1 MIRLTRVAA
10 VAAALAVS
18 SFGTVVM
25 TTGTAGAATAAVTC
39 TGFKAT
45 GTTTSKGT
53 LSGCTSSVT
62 GGSGTTTSKENV
74 TAHTGSDTIS
84 WKNKTTTK
92 TTFTFTEAAAHKGQC
107 PSTYTIYVVE
117 KSTVVKGGTNTK
129 VPVGQKTTA
138 NVCAKASGGGSA
150 TLATGQ
156 KFTV

>member
-18 SFGTVVM
+18 SLGTVVM

-45 GTTTSKGT
+45 GTTTSTGT
-53 LSGCTSSVT
+53 LTGCTSSVT
-62 GGSGTTTSKENV
+62 GGSGTAKSTENL
-74 TAHTGSDTIS
+74 TKHTGSDTIT
-84 WKNKTTTK
+84 WKNKKTTK
-92 TTFTFTEAAAHKGQC
+92 TTFTFTEAAAKKGQC
-107 PSTYTIYVVE
+107 PSGYTVYVVE
-117 KSTVVKGGTNTK
+117 KSTVVAGGTAS

-138 NVCAKASGGGSA
+138 NVCAKATGGA